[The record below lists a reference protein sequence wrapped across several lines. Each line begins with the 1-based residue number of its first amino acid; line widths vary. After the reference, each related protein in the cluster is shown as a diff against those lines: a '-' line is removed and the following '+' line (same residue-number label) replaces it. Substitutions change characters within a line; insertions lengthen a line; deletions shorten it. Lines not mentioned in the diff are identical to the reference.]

1 MLSRPTLFEMSALL
15 YNTYSNTGLDQN
27 AFPNQSMPKNEI
39 HPFCL
44 PVWNPP
50 SKISIKLTL
59 VPCLIVSNN
68 VRQQFQMGRNSLQSS
83 SKSKMRKVP
92 MASSLPTLQSRPHHF
107 CWAHILLRASY
118 QHCILISRSPL
129 PHSDIQK
136 CAKSLRKGG
145 STKIANQWTLKLTPY
160 VRPVKIG
167 ANKTPF
173 LLHGGRLKGQ
183 TERQRRLE

>member
-1 MLSRPTLFEMSALL
+1 MVCCQGQHCLRCQPCCITLTA
-15 YNTYSNTGLDQN
+15 
-27 AFPNQSMPKNEI
+27 
-39 HPFCL
+39 
-44 PVWNPP
+44 
-50 SKISIKLTL
+50 TL
-59 VPCLIVSNN
+59 VQTRMLFQTKACQKMRSIPFAYQSGTLYPKSVSSSPQCLIVSNN

-145 STKIANQWTLKLTPY
+145 
-160 VRPVKIG
+160 V
-167 ANKTPF
+167 
-173 LLHGGRLKGQ
+173 H
-183 TERQRRLE
+183 